1 MAERQMRAFGTTMRY
16 AFAGSVIFGMTSMVG
31 QLNQLQQQMG
41 LIAALAAPSGLQ
53 GTSSGWL
60 GRMQDEIAEKSV
72 DARIGVTEF
81 NDATVNFLSTVQNA
95 KVSDVPDIIAQI
107 GISARLSQTPTEEL
121 TKTLTTM
128 NLAAGRQNN
137 LKTLTNMTE
146 EWFHLISTAPG
157 AITAAPQI
165 AQQLGPLSA
174 VLMGLGPSTP
184 EQIMGLT
191 LGSLKFGATPSV
203 ALRGL
208 QYFTQSLMQ
217 PPSKEGAEAQKK
229 AGFTPERLAKEG
241 PAKFFLAF
249 LDYVR
254 KLGGNPTD
262 KGIARLTTLAAAGDV
277 SGEEYLNPN
286 AKIPGLSPAALKF
299 LKTSIGRI
307 HGIRTAAVLLR
318 QMDPNGPMPTINEL
332 IKEFDDIN
340 KGVGEHADD
349 LKESADKYRAETPLQ
364 GAALALEAVRSAIS
378 RDLAPGLNVLA
389 QGISEAAEMLTG
401 NPNLRKGVLGGAAA
415 AGGGFLLW
423 RMLRSKKLPGMGGLG
438 GLLGKGFAGAQI
450 AQSLASPGG
459 QAPMGTASDPLFVIV
474 LYQLGGGM
482 PGIPGMRRGPG
493 GTGGMSRRSNWPSP
507 TSTTGRGAG
516 FARAAP
522 WLAFSGPLAVA
533 AAVLATGGD
542 TRQQPRITADWW
554 RKTGVKQ
561 FPALGELMMSK
572 PGSAMR
578 EQFKGIFEKGLNPET
593 NLPRLERDFKRILK
607 DPSGMG
613 LSSPVFKDTMAAM
626 QNSWLGGGRA
636 GGDKSEVQVE
646 IRIKNPAG
654 KTKRIKPVK
663 VPTQFANGRMPST
676 RGRRKTIRTEDIFPD
691 WITGG
696 GKRGD

>member
-1 MAERQMRAFGTTMRY
+1 MRAFGTTLRY
-16 AFAGSVIFGMTSMVG
+16 AFAGSVIFGMTSMVT

-41 LIAALAAPSGLQ
+41 LISALAAPSGLQ

-72 DARIGVTEF
+72 NARIGVSEF
-81 NDATVNFLSTVQNA
+81 NDATINFLSTVQHA
-95 KVSDVPDIIAQI
+95 KASDVPDIIAQI
-107 GISARLSQTPTEEL
+107 GIAARLSQTPTEEL

-146 EWFHLISTAPG
+146 EWFHLILTAPG

-217 PPSKEGAEAQKK
+217 PPSKEAAKSQAA

-241 PAKFFLAF
+241 PAKVF
-249 LDYVR
+249 LDYLNYIR
-254 KLGGNPTD
+254 TLGGKPTD

-277 SGEEYLNPN
+277 SGEEYLDPN
-286 AKIPGLSPAALKF
+286 VKIPGLSPVALKR
-299 LKTSIGRI
+299 LKTDIGRI

-318 QMDPNGPMPTINEL
+318 QMDPNGPLPTINEL
-332 IKEFDDIN
+332 MKEFDDLN
-340 KGVGEHADD
+340 KDVGEHKND

-389 QGISEAAEMLTG
+389 TGIQEAAEMLTG
-401 NPNLRKGVLGGAAA
+401 NPNLRKGILGGAAA

-423 RMLRSKKLPGMGGLG
+423 RKIRGGKLPGMGGLG
-438 GLLGKGFAGAQI
+438 GLLGKSFAGAQI

-459 QAPMGTASDPLFVIV
+459 QAPMGTAGDPLFVIV
-474 LYQLGGGM
+474 MYQLGGG
-482 PGIPGMRRGPG
+482 GIPGLGRGG
-493 GTGGMSRRSNWPSP
+493 RWGTRGRVPRSSWPSP
-507 TSTTGRGAG
+507 TETARRGMG
-516 FARAAP
+516 IPP
-522 WLAFSGPLAVA
+522 WLRVAGPAAVA
-533 AAVLATGGD
+533 AAVLTLGGD
-542 TRQQPRITADWW
+542 TRQTPRITSEWW
-554 RKTGVKQ
+554 RKTGVKAY
-561 FPALGELMMSK
+561 PTLGELMMSK
-572 PGSAMR
+572 PGSPLR
-578 EQFKGIFEKGLNPET
+578 EKYGGIFEKGLDPKT
-593 NLPRLERDFKRILK
+593 DLKKLERDYKRMLI
-607 DPSGMG
+607 DPTGAK
-613 LSSPVFKDTMAAM
+613 LSSPLLKESLAAI
-626 QNSWLGGGRA
+626 QNSWVGGGGK
-636 GGDKSEVQVE
+636 GGDKNEVQVE

-654 KTKRIKPVK
+654 KTKKVKPVK
-663 VPTQFANGRMPST
+663 VPTQFANGRMPSS
-676 RGRRKTIRTEDIFPD
+676 RGRRKTIRTEDILPS
-691 WITGG
+691 WITGEEHG
-696 GKRGD
+696 RGK